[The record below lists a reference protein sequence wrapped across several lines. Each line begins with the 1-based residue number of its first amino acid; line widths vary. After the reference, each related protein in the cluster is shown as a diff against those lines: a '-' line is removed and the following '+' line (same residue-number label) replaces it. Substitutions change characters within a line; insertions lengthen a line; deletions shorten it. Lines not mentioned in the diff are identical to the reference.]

1 MTPGHVL
8 DQLADRVIDGAG
20 AAFARNLRDQ
30 AVRNPMPLVL
40 MGASLA
46 WLMLGGRS
54 TDGLMRRTEE
64 RLRDAV
70 SDTADSVRALLC
82 SSGRLTVRSSR

>member
-1 MTPGHVL
+1 M
-8 DQLADRVIDGAG
+8 IDGAG

-70 SDTADSVRALLC
+70 SDTADSVRDAA
-82 SSGRLTVRSSR
+82 GRAGKSAAEKAHRMER